1 MVYAGVYLT
10 LQYTPLQHATNLV
23 ALEREHQAMGRRY
36 ARNAAGDMNH
46 LVCMG
51 FTDPDAVV
59 DDRPVV
65 IFEAMEGLGQA
76 LAVAGVL
83 EKVARVGIACAYDRA
98 GFGWSDP
105 FASDQRRGPDNIAT
119 VPGRLSL
126 PTVRLFF
133 FFSVGGLARAACSCV
148 CLRVSDEV
156 PRT

>member
-1 MVYAGVYLT
+1 
-10 LQYTPLQHATNLV
+10 
-23 ALEREHQAMGRRY
+23 MGRRY

-76 LAVAGVL
+76 LAVARVL
-83 EKVARVGIACAYDRA
+83 ERVARVGVACAYDRA

-105 FASDQRRGPDNIAT
+105 FASHQRRGPDNIAQ
-119 VPGRLSL
+119 VAP
-126 PTVRLFF
+126 VY
-133 FFSVGGLARAACSCV
+133 VCV
-148 CLRVSDEV
+148 CMHASILRVPAEE
-156 PRT
+156 PRA